1 VATFDPARHCLEIH
15 SQCLRQIVGEIT
27 LVPTAEAWVYL
38 ISFTPPKCRDCY
50 DCLYSPF
57 SVVVTM
63 DGVAVTATKLHR
75 EPAPPDCDVV
85 SRSVSSVEIS
95 SKPSMSAMGMFTATT
110 QTGPGLAWLSWDTA
124 SLRGNFRRSRQ
135 NQSDRVSLPHA
146 SIPGSAQTRQ
156 STRAGPGWCA
166 HPHRP

>member
-1 VATFDPARHCLEIH
+1 MERW
-15 SQCLRQIVGEIT
+15 RIT
-27 LVPTAEAWVYL
+27 LVPTAEGWVYL

-75 EPAPPDCDVV
+75 EPAPPDSDVV

-95 SKPSMSAMGMFTATT
+95 SKPSMSAMGCLR
-110 QTGPGLAWLSWDTA
+110 QPRRLAPVWLGCSGTRLVCGGTFDEVARINLTVFHFRT
-124 SLRGNFRRSRQ
+124 LRSQ
-135 NQSDRVSLPHA
+135 DPHKLVKVRGQA
-146 SIPGSAQTRQ
+146 L
-156 STRAGPGWCA
+156 AGALIHTVHKHVVQMW
-166 HPHRP
+166 